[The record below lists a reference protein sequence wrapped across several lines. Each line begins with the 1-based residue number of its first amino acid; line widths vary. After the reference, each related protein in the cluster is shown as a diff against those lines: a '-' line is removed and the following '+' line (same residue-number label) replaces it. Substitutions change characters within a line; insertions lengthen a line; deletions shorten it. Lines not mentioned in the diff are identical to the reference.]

1 MAAVFSGF
9 APYVPVR
16 YVRGTGTQS
25 KARFKIA
32 SIMTGDQCV
41 PENQMPE
48 RRDQPYCHI

>member
-16 YVRGTGTQS
+16 HVRGTGTQS

-32 SIMTGDQCV
+32 SKMTGDQCV
-41 PENQMPE
+41 PEMPE
-48 RRDQPYCHI
+48 RRDQLYCHI